1 MVLPSISR
9 LNPISAIS
17 NELPSL
23 SAFNPLQAVKKD
35 LPSSLLAAFATLGNM
50 FERNDK
56 EPDEDVRKVVR
67 NIRTKSKSLPNTS
80 TASVA
85 GTAIRVG
92 FKGPGETFKK
102 NGNEYT
108 VPDGFLYN
116 EKTARM
122 VQTTSIGTMPFRSFA
137 FAGIDLKQSIFD
149 NYRDR
154 EAVRHHRV
162 QLFRRLDKIIDI
174 MSKLTVSS
182 PEDVVPG
189 TPEREEEK
197 EDKDKKSCL
206 DCWDRFLSFFKKL
219 LIDPILKALRKV
231 ISWIKSFIRSVVGAI
246 FRVIGKV
253 LEAIKRIG
261 RVVFEYI
268 KEIISYVKGALGPL
282 WNTAA
287 KFLGKAA
294 KRLVGAAKSGIA
306 AGKNVLNNMPGLS
319 KLFAKLRVAGKGIP
333 ILGSLI
339 TPIIEGLEANSKLNE
354 LAKQKENGEITEQE
368 FRQKSTEAVTQAT
381 LNTLGTV
388 GGALIGSLLTPVLG
402 PFGIIAGGVLGNQ
415 LAMFVGDL
423 ITPKIAAA
431 INTNDVDQMVKDIV
445 EFFSKDVPS
454 FFSSIPDRIKSA
466 FSGDTSTKVLKAF
479 EDSKNSVSDLLGSGW
494 NSVKDT
500 TKSGVKWAKKKIGV
514 HFGDIPSCECVERLE
529 DPPHSTEAISPQNSI
544 AVSPVPESPAKPLAV
559 PDYDV
564 GSSNHTVIID
574 NTKTTIVRNTNIPAP
589 NYGYGYQNQYNPMA
603 A

>member
-35 LPSSLLAAFATLGNM
+35 LPPSLLSAFATLGNM

-56 EPDEDVRKVVR
+56 KPDEDVRKVVR
-67 NIRTKSKSLPNTS
+67 NIRTQSKSRPNTS

-137 FAGIDLKQSIFD
+137 FAGIDPKQSIFD
-149 NYRDR
+149 NY
-154 EAVRHHRV
+154 RV

-189 TPEREEEK
+189 TPEREEESDPTK
-197 EDKDKKSCL
+197 EDKDKKSG
-206 DCWDRFLSFFKKL
+206 WDWLLSFFKKFI
-219 LIDPILKALRKV
+219 IDPILKALRKV

-253 LEAIKRIG
+253 LETIKRIG
-261 RVVFEYI
+261 RVVVKYI
-268 KEIISYVKGALGPL
+268 KEIISYVKSALGPL

-294 KRLVGAAKSGIA
+294 KSLTGAAST
-306 AGKNVLNNMPGLS
+306 AGKKVLSSLPGIS
-319 KLFAKLRVAGKGIP
+319 KLFAGLGTAGKNIP
-333 ILGSLI
+333 ILGAMI
-339 TPIIEGLEANSKLNE
+339 TPVLEGFEADSKLKE
-354 LAKQKENGEITEQE
+354 LVKQKENGEITEQE

-381 LNTLGTV
+381 MNTLGTV
-388 GGALIGSLLTPVLG
+388 GGALIGSLFGPLG
-402 PFGIIAGGVLGNQ
+402 TVAGGLLGNQ
-415 LAMFVGDL
+415 LARFVGDSL
-423 ITPKIAAA
+423 TPKLAAA
-431 INTNDVDQMVKDIV
+431 INTNDVDQIVKDIV
-445 EFFSKDVPS
+445 EFFSKDIPN
-454 FFSSIPDRIKSA
+454 FFSSIPDRIRSA
-466 FSGDTSTKVLKAF
+466 FSGNTATKVLEAF

-500 TKSGVKWAKKKIGV
+500 TKSGLKWAKKKIGV
-514 HFGDIPSCECVERLE
+514 HSGDIPSSVGVERLE
-529 DPPHSTEAISPQNSI
+529 DSPHSTKAISPQNSI
-544 AVSPVPESPAKPLAV
+544 AVSPVPVVPAKPLAV
-559 PDYDV
+559 PDYGV
-564 GSSNHTVIID
+564 GSSDHTVIID

-589 NYGYGYQNQYNPMA
+589 NYGYGYQNRYNPMA